1 MGGLAID
8 NVKLTNYHLI
18 VEEVFDESV
27 FGMIPREGV
36 GGEQQGGTEKPR
48 YERVLFR
55 HWDPNV
61 LGAVLP
67 ILTRSQFA
75 RFLGPAD
82 GVVFNGPD
90 YGGVR
95 RARKADNMNKD
106 SLVRYFT
113 KGIYA
118 EMLPEMAK
126 INASAAQDG
135 FVPNVEAILAEK
147 PDAVIQWTHD
157 QKLIEPLERV
167 GLTVVGWQCCTEQ
180 DRLDYISLTG
190 YMTGRNDR
198 AQAILKAQA
207 ETLKALGGKVAKL
220 DKAALPSV
228 LHIDKVAD
236 QIQVIANGSQDLSLS
251 GVTNPAAD
259 KSGEWW
265 RTVDFE
271 QLLVW
276 NPDII
281 VIPAYASD
289 LNPQDFFGNPLL
301 ANLKAVKERRV
312 YKQPVFARTPDAPEI
327 FLTSE
332 WLAAVAHGA
341 DFAPD
346 FRKQIRDAY
355 KLIYGAE
362 LTDDQQKAILES
374 DSNAPA
380 DKYVHLFG

>member
-1 MGGLAID
+1 MSSRLRTLSAFTMSLA
-8 NVKLTNYHLI
+8 LFAPATLHA
-18 VEEVFDESV
+18 ESS
-27 FGMIPREGV
+27 FTDHRGKTI
-36 GGEQQGGTEKPR
+36 TFEKPP
-48 YERVLFR
+48 ERVVAIVR
-55 HWDPNV
+55 SAPIIYR
-61 LGAVLP
+61 AV
-67 ILTRSQFA
+67 
-75 RFLGPAD
+75 D
-82 GVVFNGPD
+82 E
-90 YGGVR
+90 
-95 RARKADNMNKD
+95 KAGNIAGMNKD
-106 SLVRYFT
+106 SLDRYFT

-126 INASAAQDG
+126 INSSAAQDG
-135 FVPNVEAILAEK
+135 FVPNVEAILAQK

-157 QKLIEPLERV
+157 EKIIEPLERV

-180 DRLDYISLTG
+180 DRLDYITLTG

-198 AQAILKAQA
+198 AQAILKTQA
-207 ETLKALGGKVAKL
+207 DTLKALDGKVGKL
-220 DKAALPSV
+220 DKSKLPSV

-259 KSGEWW
+259 NTGEWW

-289 LNPQDFFGNPLL
+289 LNPKDFFDNPVL
-301 ANLKAVKERRV
+301 ASLKAVKEKRV

-332 WLAAVAHGA
+332 WLAAIAHGI
-341 DFAPD
+341 DFAPE
-346 FRKQIRDAY
+346 FKKQIADTY
-355 KLIYGAE
+355 KLIYGAD
-362 LTDDQQKAILES
+362 LSADQVKAILES
-374 DSNAPA
+374 ESNAPA
-380 DKYVHLFG
+380 TKYVEIFG

>member
-1 MGGLAID
+1 MSSRLKALSALALSLSLVLPAALHAESSFLDHRGKKITFEKPPERVVTIVRSAPIIYRAID
-8 NVKLTNYHLI
+8 
-18 VEEVFDESV
+18 E
-27 FGMIPREGV
+27 
-36 GGEQQGGTEKPR
+36 
-48 YERVLFR
+48 
-55 HWDPNV
+55 
-61 LGAVLP
+61 
-67 ILTRSQFA
+67 
-75 RFLGPAD
+75 
-82 GVVFNGPD
+82 
-90 YGGVR
+90 
-95 RARKADNMNKD
+95 KADNIVGQNKD

-135 FVPNVEAILAEK
+135 FVPNVEAILAQK
-147 PDAVIQWTHD
+147 PDAVIQWTHED
-157 QKLIEPLERV
+157 KLIEPLERV

-180 DRLDYISLTG
+180 DRLDYITLTG

-198 AQAILKAQA
+198 AQAILKAQSD
-207 ETLKALGGKVAKL
+207 TLKTLGDKVAKL
-220 DKAALPSV
+220 DKAALPTV

-259 KSGEWW
+259 GSGEWW
-265 RTVDFE
+265 RTIDFE

-281 VIPAYASD
+281 IIPAYATD
-289 LNPQDFFGNPLL
+289 LSPEDFFKNPVL
-301 ANLKAVKERRV
+301 ANLKAVKDKRV

-341 DFAPD
+341 DYAPD
-346 FRKQIRDAY
+346 FKKQILDVY
-355 KLIYGAE
+355 QLIYGAK
-362 LTDDQQKAILES
+362 LTDEQVKSILES
-374 DSNAPA
+374 GSNAPA
-380 DKYVHLFG
+380 DKYVELFG

>member
-1 MGGLAID
+1 MSRRRKAFSALAMS
-8 NVKLTNYHLI
+8 LSLFLPATLHA
-18 VEEVFDESV
+18 ESSFV
-27 FGMIPREGV
+27 DHRGKTITF
-36 GGEQQGGTEKPR
+36 EKPP
-48 YERVLFR
+48 ERVVTIVR
-55 HWDPNV
+55 SAPIIYR
-61 LGAVLP
+61 AV
-67 ILTRSQFA
+67 
-75 RFLGPAD
+75 D
-82 GVVFNGPD
+82 E
-90 YGGVR
+90 
-95 RARKADNMNKD
+95 KADNIAGMNRD

-147 PDAVIQWTHD
+147 PDAVIQWNHD
-157 QKLIEPLERV
+157 EKLIEPLERV
-167 GLTVVGWQCCTEQ
+167 GLTVVGWRCCTEQ

-190 YMTGRNDR
+190 AMTGRNDR

-207 ETLKALGGKVAKL
+207 DTLKALDGKVAKL
-220 DKAALPSV
+220 DKEALPSV

-281 VIPAYASD
+281 IIPAYATD
-289 LNPQDFFGNPLL
+289 LNPKDFFDNPVL
-301 ANLKAVKERRV
+301 ANLKAVKEKRV

-346 FRKQIRDAY
+346 FRKQIRDVY
-355 KLIYGAE
+355 KLIYGAA
-362 LTDDQQKAILES
+362 LTDDQLKAILES
-374 DSNAPA
+374 ESNAPA
-380 DKYVHLFG
+380 DKYVQFFG

>member
-1 MGGLAID
+1 MSSRLKTFTALVLSLSALLPAAASAETAFLDHRGKKVMFA
-8 NVKLTNYHLI
+8 
-18 VEEVFDESV
+18 
-27 FGMIPREGV
+27 
-36 GGEQQGGTEKPR
+36 KPP
-48 YERVLFR
+48 ERVVTIVR
-55 HWDPNV
+55 SAPIIYR
-61 LGAVLP
+61 AV
-67 ILTRSQFA
+67 
-75 RFLGPAD
+75 D
-82 GVVFNGPD
+82 E
-90 YGGVR
+90 
-95 RARKADNMNKD
+95 KADRIVGMNKD

-113 KGIYA
+113 SGIYA

-157 QKLIEPLERV
+157 EKLIEPLERV
-167 GLTVVGWQCCTEQ
+167 GLTVVGWQCCSEQ
-180 DRLDYISLTG
+180 DRLDYVTLSG

-198 AQAILKAQA
+198 AQAILKAQS
-207 ETLKALGGKVAKL
+207 ETLKALNEKVAKL
-220 DKAALPSV
+220 DKSALPSV

-259 KSGEWW
+259 RTGEWW

-281 VIPAYASD
+281 IIPAYATD
-289 LNPQDFFGNPLL
+289 LNPKDFFNNPVL
-301 ANLKAVKERRV
+301 ASLKAVKEKRV

-341 DFAPD
+341 DFAPT
-346 FRKQIRDAY
+346 FKKQILDNY

-362 LTDDQQKAILES
+362 LKDDQVAAILETE
-374 DSNAPA
+374 SNAPA
-380 DKYVHLFG
+380 SKYAELFQ

>member
-1 MGGLAID
+1 MSSRLKAFSALAMS
-8 NVKLTNYHLI
+8 LSFFLPATLHA
-18 VEEVFDESV
+18 ESSFV
-27 FGMIPREGV
+27 DHRGKTITF
-36 GGEQQGGTEKPR
+36 EKPP
-48 YERVLFR
+48 ERVVTIVR
-55 HWDPNV
+55 SAPIIYR
-61 LGAVLP
+61 AV
-67 ILTRSQFA
+67 
-75 RFLGPAD
+75 D
-82 GVVFNGPD
+82 E
-90 YGGVR
+90 
-95 RARKADNMNKD
+95 KADNIVGMNKD
-106 SLVRYFT
+106 SLTRYFT

-135 FVPNVEAILAEK
+135 FVPNVEAILAQK
-147 PDAVIQWTHD
+147 PDAVIQWNHSE
-157 QKLIEPLERV
+157 KLIEPLERA
-167 GLTVVGWQCCTEQ
+167 GLTVVAWRCCTEQ

-190 YMTGRNDR
+190 AMTGRNDR

-207 ETLKALGGKVAKL
+207 DTLKTLDGKVAKL
-220 DKAALPSV
+220 DKSAFPSV

-236 QIQVIANGSQDLSLS
+236 QIQVIANGSQNLSLS

-281 VIPAYASD
+281 VIPAYATD
-289 LNPQDFFGNPLL
+289 LSPKDFFDNPVL
-301 ANLKAVKERRV
+301 ANLKAVKEKRV

-346 FRKQIRDAY
+346 FRKQIRDVY
-355 KLIYGAE
+355 QLIYGAE
-362 LTDDQQKAILES
+362 LTEDQLKAILES
-374 DSNAPA
+374 ESNAPA
-380 DKYVHLFG
+380 DKYVELFG

>member
-1 MGGLAID
+1 MSSRLRTLSALAVSLALLAPTALHAESSFIDHRGKKFTFAKSPERVVTIVRSAPIIYRAID
-8 NVKLTNYHLI
+8 
-18 VEEVFDESV
+18 E
-27 FGMIPREGV
+27 
-36 GGEQQGGTEKPR
+36 
-48 YERVLFR
+48 
-55 HWDPNV
+55 
-61 LGAVLP
+61 
-67 ILTRSQFA
+67 
-75 RFLGPAD
+75 
-82 GVVFNGPD
+82 
-90 YGGVR
+90 
-95 RARKADNMNKD
+95 KADSIAGMNKD
-106 SLVRYFT
+106 SLDRYFT

-118 EMLPEMAK
+118 EILPEMAK
-126 INASAAQDG
+126 INASAAQEG
-135 FVPNVEAILAEK
+135 FVPNVEAILAQK

-157 QKLIEPLERV
+157 EKIIEPLERV

-180 DRLDYISLTG
+180 DRLDYVTLTG

-207 ETLKALGGKVAKL
+207 DTLKALDGKVASL
-220 DKAALPSV
+220 DSAALPTV

-259 KSGEWW
+259 NTGEWW

-281 VIPAYASD
+281 VIPAYATD
-289 LNPQDFFGNPLL
+289 LNPADFFGNPVL
-301 ANLKAVKERRV
+301 ASLKAVKEKRV

-332 WLAAVAHGA
+332 WLAAIAHGA

-346 FRKQIRDAY
+346 FKKQISDTY

-362 LTDDQQKAILES
+362 LTDDQLKAILES
-374 DSNAPA
+374 ESNAPA
-380 DKYVHLFG
+380 SKYVEIFG